1 MFKFGKG
8 FFIWEVGWVLSYIIL
23 IKIYEKKII
32 FKLGRYVKESV
43 LNFNFY

>member
-8 FFIWEVGWVLSYIIL
+8 FFIGGGRMGFKLYYIDLNIWE
-23 IKIYEKKII
+23 KII